1 MLTSVRACLALLS
14 AVITTAVIAP
24 PEASA
29 QGRHA
34 LLIAN
39 FGYQPGVGELR
50 NPKRDVDLIASALR
64 QVGFSPDTIRQE
76 QNLTTAA
83 MREVVRAHVAR
94 LKAAGPDSVGF
105 FYYSGHGAAAP
116 AGSQA
121 TRRGSN
127 YLIPTDLD
135 TTRRPDFWEK
145 AMPLEEIGKLLEE
158 ASEAS
163 HIVVFDACRSELVL
177 PERDVTKGFVPI
189 ANSEYV
195 GMLFAFA
202 SAPNQ
207 PASDGLG
214 QKDNGPYAVALAEE
228 LVKPGIDHLHLFAN
242 VRTHVANAT
251 QRSQIPWIRDGFL
264 TLTYLAPRPSQP
276 QQPIKVGG
284 DHVCLPAVAA
294 PKLSAIV
301 WSPLP
306 DRSRL
311 VFKRPTQTYV
321 DARTDA
327 SFLEQVDKD
336 DVHRPAK
343 DTAIEVGRID
353 GRDAWYR
360 YVRDRGAP
368 LKRHITVDDAV
379 PR

>member
-1 MLTSVRACLALLS
+1 MLTLLRLAASLLAIGTFGAC
-14 AVITTAVIAP
+14 
-24 PEASA
+24 ASA

-39 FGYQPGVGELR
+39 FEYQAGVGPLR
-50 NPKRDVDLIASALR
+50 NPKRDVDLVASSLR
-64 QVGFSPDTIRQE
+64 RIGFTEESIRQE
-76 QNLTTAA
+76 QNLTTSA
-83 MREVVRAHVAR
+83 MRDVVRKHVAR
-94 LKAAGPDSVGF
+94 LKASGPDSVGI

-116 AGSQA
+116 AGSAA
-121 TRRGSN
+121 TKRGSN

-145 AMPLEEIGKLLEE
+145 ALPLEEIGKLLEE
-158 ASEAS
+158 ASEAN
-163 HIVVFDACRSELVL
+163 HIVVFDACRTELVL

-207 PASDGLG
+207 PASDGVG
-214 QKDNGPYAVALAEE
+214 QKDNGPYAMALAEE
-228 LVKPGIDHLHLFAN
+228 LLKPGIDHLHLFAN

-264 TLTYLAPRPSQP
+264 TLTYLAPRPAKIP
-276 QQPIKVGG
+276 EVPGTPK
-284 DHVCLPAVAA
+284 VCLPEIAA
-294 PKLSAIV
+294 PKLSSIV
-301 WSPLP
+301 WSPLS

-311 VFKRPTQTYV
+311 VFKRPSQTYV

-327 SFLEQVDKD
+327 SFLEQVEKD

-343 DTAIEVGRID
+343 DTPIEVGKIE
-353 GRDAWYR
+353 GREAWYR

-368 LKRHITVDDAV
+368 MKRHITVDDAV